1 MTLKNTEQFSELVK
15 KYRKK
20 LFYELTLRDIERF
33 SEISKISRHHKRQLY
48 QQSRKLVRSANEL
61 SKQQYRKEALAALEA
76 SLNYNPFNK
85 DALLMLKTL
94 KMQGKEVKTDEERL
108 KLYSLFRQI
117 IYVER
122 NWKALARWQDI
133 PIKLNK
139 ELKTP
144 LWLTLALTLLFPLCG
159 YAYTRRWLAFWCWLA
174 LTAFTGYFLTQESL
188 SDNLQD
194 DWSLALGGG
203 YCVMLI
209 DQAIAATLN
218 QRQLQQK

>member
-33 SEISKISRHHKRQLY
+33 SEIAKISRYHKRQLY
-48 QQSRKLVRSANEL
+48 QLSQKLVKTASEL
-61 SKQQYRKEALAALEA
+61 SKQENRKEALAALEA

-94 KMQGKEVKTDEERL
+94 KAQGKEVETDEERL

-122 NWKALARWQDI
+122 NWKALARWQNI
-133 PIKLNK
+133 SVKLNK

-144 LWLTLALTLLFPLCG
+144 VWLTLTLTLLFPPCG
-159 YAYTRRWLAFWCWLA
+159 YAYTRRWLAFWCWVA
-174 LTAFTGYFLTQESL
+174 LIAFTGYLLTQESL
-188 SDNLQD
+188 PDNHQD

-203 YCVMLI
+203 YFVMLI